1 VNASFDQDSLVLAV
15 RSTLH
20 GSLFRSL
27 GRGIDQLEQE
37 FGAAYL
43 ADFEAHLALLRASH
57 PARAFPAW
65 PVDGYVAFN
74 RMVLREELRFRT
86 SQAYSA
92 TAADLERIG
101 EEIYHN
107 EAVMGGYY
115 LVGLYLTYFIWPHHY
130 RMLTLYRDAFLG
142 PQAGDCGAFAE
153 WGVGHG
159 LFSLAALRRWPQA
172 SGALYDLSQHSLDF
186 SEALLG
192 AAGVMGR
199 CSLGAADVLA
209 ADLPRVD
216 RLVCS
221 ELLEHVAD
229 PAGVLRRVRAC
240 LNPGGR
246 AFLTA
251 AVNAPQAD
259 HVYLFR
265 SEDEVFDMVR
275 AEGLTVRE
283 HATVVHPNRQGD
295 ATPPAVVGLIA
306 EPA

>member
-1 VNASFDQDSLVLAV
+1 MAAV

-27 GRGIDQLEQE
+27 GRGMDQLEAE
-37 FGAAYL
+37 FGAPYL

-57 PARAFPAW
+57 PARPFPAW

-74 RMVLREELRFRT
+74 RMILREEIRFRAA
-86 SQAYSA
+86 QAYSA

-107 EAVMGGYY
+107 EGVMGGYY

-130 RMLTLYRDAFLG
+130 RMLSLYRDAFLG
-142 PQAGDCGAFAE
+142 SEAGDCAAFAE

-159 LFSLAALRRWPQA
+159 LFSLAALRRWPDA
-172 SGALYDLSQHSLDF
+172 TGDLYDLSRHSLDF

-192 AAGVMGR
+192 AAGIAGR
-199 CSLGAADVLA
+199 CRFAAADVLA
-209 ADLPRVD
+209 APDLPRVD

-259 HVYLFR
+259 HVFLFR
-265 SEDEVFDMVR
+265 SETEVFDMVR
-275 AEGLTVRE
+275 AEGLRVTT
-283 HATVVHPNRQGD
+283 HAMVVHPNRAAE